1 MELPKKLVN
10 EFAKVTND
18 SETPKTETTVYGTI
32 VKNGDSVYAK
42 FDGSDL
48 TTPVSTTTDIEDG
61 DRVTVLVKDHTAV
74 VTGNMTSPSARTDD
88 VQAMDGKFDAE
99 IGSLKVGKLSADE
112 AKITYATIKNLEA
125 NYATIKNLEATDAK
139 IDKLA
144 ATDFDAKYANI
155 DFANINMAAVEK
167 LFSESGI
174 IKDLVVSSGQI
185 TGELVGVTIKGDLI
199 EGNTVVADK
208 LVVKGEDG
216 LYYKLN
222 VDALGE
228 TTASAD
234 EKYQNGLDGSV
245 IIAESITAN
254 KIAVTDLVAFGA
266 TIGGFKITSD
276 ELYSDVKDSLGNTT
290 RGIHLRKDGQFT
302 VGDSNNF
309 LKYYKTSSGTYKLEL
324 AFGGEDIQSSID
336 AAASDAANADTK
348 ATNANTKAT
357 NALNTAN
364 AAASDAADAAKT
376 ATNFLSFDS
385 TDGLQVGNRSAGSWN
400 GYRTQIKSN
409 AFNILNSSGNTV
421 ASYGTNL
428 IELGKNSTNSEVS
441 FCNNKGS
448 ISYVSDSYGSGL
460 RFSSDRL
467 DLKSDNITLSSSTTT
482 SDGIARASIYV
493 GADSIMAHVASSTSN
508 VTGSP
513 YFQMLHNNRQ
523 SSMRLEA
530 GDTIIISAPTV
541 QDTNG
546 YKFLGVDRGS
556 SGTWEYKKW
565 SNGDVE
571 LWGYYNYSGAC
582 STALGNM
589 YRTGGI
595 ATPSFPFTVSSP
607 NVTASYESDGYGAI
621 LWPYTSATT
630 SKPPNYYLVRPASS
644 TSIRG
649 KITFHVY
656 GKWN

>member
-18 SETPKTETTVYGTI
+18 SEAPKTETTVYGTI

-88 VQAMDGKFDAE
+88 VQAMDEKFDAE

-125 NYATIKNLEATDAK
+125 TDAK
-139 IDKLA
+139 IEKLSA
-144 ATDFDAKYANI
+144 IDFDAKYANI

-167 LFSESGI
+167 LFTESGI
-174 IKDLVVSSGQI
+174 IRNLVASDTQI

-208 LVVKGEDG
+208 LVIKGEDG

-222 VDALGE
+222 TDGMTIEAQQTDYNSLNGSII
-228 TTASAD
+228 TA
-234 EKYQNGLDGSV
+234 K
-245 IIAESITAN
+245 SITAT
-254 KIAVTDLVAFGA
+254 KIAVDDLVAFDA
-266 TIGGFKITSD
+266 TIGGFNIGSNAI
-276 ELYSDVKDSLGNTT
+276 YSGAKAGINNTT
-290 RGIHLRKDGQFT
+290 RGIYLGKDGQLAI
-302 VGDSNNF
+302 GDGNNY
-309 LKYYKTSSGTYKLEL
+309 LKYYKDTDGSYKLAL
-324 AFGGEDIQSSID
+324 AFGSGDIQSAID
-336 AAASDAANADTK
+336 AAASDAADAD
-348 ATNANTKAT
+348 AKAT

-364 AAASDAADAAKT
+364 VAASDAADAAKT
-376 ATNFLSFDS
+376 ATNFLSYDS
-385 TDGLQVGNRSAGSWN
+385 TDGLQLGNKSGGLWS
-400 GYRTQIKSN
+400 GYRTQITSSE
-409 AFNILNSSGNTV
+409 FNILNSSGTEV
-421 ASYGTNL
+421 ASYGTNR
-428 IELGKNSTNSEVS
+428 IELGKDSTSSVIKLCGGE
-441 FCNNKGS
+441 GS
-448 ISYVSDSYGSGL
+448 ISYGTDSWGGSSFKINSASPTLSGTSTASLVCASSELKRSMIRVFPTQIYMYSAASDS
-460 RFSSDRL
+460 
-467 DLKSDNITLSSSTTT
+467 
-482 SDGIARASIYV
+482 
-493 GADSIMAHVASSTSN
+493 VASSIDMNKNYIDITADS
-508 VTGSP
+508 
-513 YFQMLHNNRQ
+513 
-523 SSMRLEA
+523 
-530 GDTIIISAPTV
+530 TITLKAPTV
-541 QDTNG
+541 KDTYG
-546 YKFLGVDRGS
+546 EILSVDRGS

-565 SNGDVE
+565 SNGDTE

-595 ATPSFPFTVSSP
+595 TTPSFPFTVTSP

-621 LWPYTSATT
+621 LWPYTKATT
-630 SKPPNYYLVRPASS
+630 SKPPNYYLVRPTSS
-644 TSIRG
+644 TSISG

-656 GKWN
+656 GKWSA

>member
-88 VQAMDGKFDAE
+88 VQAMDEKFDAE

-125 NYATIKNLEATDAK
+125 TDAK
-139 IDKLA
+139 IEKLSA
-144 ATDFDAKYANI
+144 IDFDAKYANI

-167 LFSESGI
+167 LFTESGI
-174 IKDLVVSSGQI
+174 IRNLVASDTQI

-208 LVVKGEDG
+208 LVIKGEDG

-222 VDALGE
+222 TDGMTIEAQQTDYNSLNGSII
-228 TTASAD
+228 TAR
-234 EKYQNGLDGSV
+234 
-245 IIAESITAN
+245 SITAT
-254 KIAVTDLVAFGA
+254 KIAVDDLVAFDA
-266 TIGGFKITSD
+266 TIGGFNIGSNAI
-276 ELYSDVKDSLGNTT
+276 YSGAKAGINNTT
-290 RGIHLRKDGQFT
+290 RGIYLGKDGQLAI
-302 VGDSNNF
+302 GDGNNY
-309 LKYYKTSSGTYKLEL
+309 LKYYKDTDGSYKLAL
-324 AFGGEDIQSSID
+324 AFGSGDIQSAID
-336 AAASDAANADTK
+336 AAASDAADAD
-348 ATNANTKAT
+348 AKAT
-357 NALNTAN
+357 NALSTAN

-376 ATNFLSFDS
+376 ATNFLSYDS
-385 TDGLQVGNRSAGSWN
+385 TDGLQLGNKSGGLWS
-400 GYRTQIKSN
+400 GYRTQITSSE
-409 AFNILNSSGNTV
+409 FNILNSSGTEV
-421 ASYGTNL
+421 ASYGSNR
-428 IELGKNSTNSEVS
+428 IELGKDSTSSVIKLCGGE
-441 FCNNKGS
+441 GS
-448 ISYVSDSYGSGL
+448 ISYGTDGWGGSSFKINSASPTLSGTSTASLVCASSELKRSMIRVFPTQIYMYSAASDS
-460 RFSSDRL
+460 
-467 DLKSDNITLSSSTTT
+467 
-482 SDGIARASIYV
+482 
-493 GADSIMAHVASSTSN
+493 VASSIDMNKNYIDITADS
-508 VTGSP
+508 
-513 YFQMLHNNRQ
+513 
-523 SSMRLEA
+523 
-530 GDTIIISAPTV
+530 TITLKAPTV
-541 QDTNG
+541 KDTYG
-546 YKFLGVDRGS
+546 EILSVDRGS
-556 SGTWEYKKW
+556 SGIWEYKKW

-595 ATPSFPFTVSSP
+595 TTPSFPFTVTSP

-621 LWPYTSATT
+621 LWPYTKVTT
-630 SKPPNYYLVRPASS
+630 SKPPNYYLVRPTSS
-644 TSIRG
+644 TSISG

-656 GKWN
+656 GKWSA

>member
-18 SETPKTETTVYGTI
+18 SEAPKTETTVYGTI

-88 VQAMDGKFDAE
+88 VQAMDEKFDAE

-125 NYATIKNLEATDAK
+125 TDAK
-139 IDKLA
+139 IEKLSA
-144 ATDFDAKYANI
+144 IDFDAKYANI

-167 LFSESGI
+167 LFTESGI
-174 IKDLVVSSGQI
+174 IRNLVASDTQI

-208 LVVKGEDG
+208 LVIKGEDG

-222 VDALGE
+222 TDGMTIEAQQTDYNSLNGSII
-228 TTASAD
+228 TA
-234 EKYQNGLDGSV
+234 K
-245 IIAESITAN
+245 SITAT
-254 KIAVTDLVAFGA
+254 KIAVDDLVAFDA
-266 TIGGFKITSD
+266 TIGGFNIGSNAI
-276 ELYSDVKDSLGNTT
+276 YSGAKAGINNTT
-290 RGIHLRKDGQFT
+290 RGIYLGKDGQLAI
-302 VGDSNNF
+302 GDGNNY
-309 LKYYKTSSGTYKLEL
+309 LKYYKDTDGSYKLAL
-324 AFGGEDIQSSID
+324 AFGSGDIQSAID
-336 AAASDAANADTK
+336 AAASDAADAD
-348 ATNANTKAT
+348 AKAT

-364 AAASDAADAAKT
+364 VAASDAADAAKT
-376 ATNFLSFDS
+376 ATNFLSYDS
-385 TDGLQVGNRSAGSWN
+385 TDGLQLGNKSGGLWS
-400 GYRTQIKSN
+400 GYRTQITSSE
-409 AFNILNSSGNTV
+409 FNILNSSGTEV
-421 ASYGTNL
+421 ASYGANR
-428 IELGKNSTNSEVS
+428 IELGKDSTSSVIKLCGGE
-441 FCNNKGS
+441 GS
-448 ISYVSDSYGSGL
+448 ISYGTDSWGGSS
-460 RFSSDRL
+460 FKINSASP
-467 DLKSDNITLSSSTTT
+467 TLSGTSTASLVCASSELKRSMIRVFPTQIYMYSAA
-482 SDGIARASIYV
+482 SDF
-493 GADSIMAHVASSTSN
+493 VASSIDMNKNYIDITADS
-508 VTGSP
+508 
-513 YFQMLHNNRQ
+513 
-523 SSMRLEA
+523 
-530 GDTIIISAPTV
+530 TITLKAPTV
-541 QDTNG
+541 KDTYG
-546 YKFLGVDRGS
+546 EILSVDRGS

-565 SNGDVE
+565 SNGDTE

-595 ATPSFPFTVSSP
+595 TTPSFPFTVTSP

-621 LWPYTSATT
+621 LWAYTKATT
-630 SKPPNYYLVRPASS
+630 SKPPKYYLVRPTSS
-644 TSIRG
+644 KSISG

-656 GKWN
+656 GKWSA

>member
-88 VQAMDGKFDAE
+88 VQAMDEKFDAE

-125 NYATIKNLEATDAK
+125 TDAK

-144 ATDFDAKYANI
+144 ATDFNAKYAKI

-167 LFSESGI
+167 LFTESGI
-174 IKDLVVSSGQI
+174 IKNLVASDTQI

-208 LVVKGEDG
+208 LVIKGEDG
-216 LYYKLN
+216 LFYKLN
-222 VDALGE
+222 VDGMTQEVQAEQTEYNSLNGSII
-228 TTASAD
+228 TA
-234 EKYQNGLDGSV
+234 K
-245 IIAESITAN
+245 SITAT
-254 KIAVTDLVAFGA
+254 KIAVEDLVAFDA
-266 TIGGFKITSD
+266 TIGGFKIGSGAI
-276 ELYSDVKDSLGNTT
+276 YSDVKESINNTT
-290 RGIHLRKDGQFT
+290 QGIYLGKDGQIAI
-302 VGDSNNF
+302 GDGNNY
-309 LKYYKTSSGTYKLEL
+309 LKYYKTSNGTYKLEL
-324 AFGGEDIQSSID
+324 AFGGDDIQSAITDATNTANDAAID
-336 AAASDAANADTK
+336 AAIADSKANSALSEAS
-348 ATNANTKAT
+348 
-357 NALNTAN
+357 
-364 AAASDAADAAKT
+364 DAAKT
-376 ATNFLSFDS
+376 ATNFLEFSNS
-385 TDGLQVGNRSAGSWN
+385 SGLQIGNKSAGSWS
-400 GYRTQIKSN
+400 GYRTQITSSE
-409 AFNILNSSGNTV
+409 FNILDSSGTEV

-428 IELGKNSTNSEVS
+428 IELGKNSINSVIEL
-441 FCNNKGS
+441 CGGKGD
-448 ISYVSDSYGSGL
+448 ISYTTDAWNNECLQLNSGRLNLNSSGAVILSCSSSELNRSVIRVSPTQICMYGPATSNGGPVIDMYKEYVHIEAG
-460 RFSSDRL
+460 SE
-467 DLKSDNITLSSSTTT
+467 ITLNAPS
-482 SDGIARASIYV
+482 V
-493 GADSIMAHVASSTSN
+493 LDS
-508 VTGSP
+508 
-513 YFQMLHNNRQ
+513 
-523 SSMRLEA
+523 
-530 GDTIIISAPTV
+530 
-541 QDTNG
+541 NG
-546 YKFLGVDRGS
+546 YEFLAVERGS
-556 SGTWEYKKW
+556 SRTWEYKKW
-565 SNGDVE
+565 SNGDAE

-595 ATPSFPFTVSSP
+595 TTPSFPFTVYSP

-621 LWPYTSATT
+621 LWPYTKATT
-630 SKPPNYYLVRPASS
+630 SKPSNYYLVRPTSS
-644 TSIRG
+644 TSISG

-656 GKWN
+656 GKWST

>member
-18 SETPKTETTVYGTI
+18 SEAPKTETTVYGTI

-88 VQAMDGKFDAE
+88 VQAMDEKFDAE

-112 AKITYATIKNLEA
+112 AKITYATIDNLKA

-155 DFANINMAAVEK
+155 DFANIGEAAVKK

-174 IKDLVVSSGQI
+174 IKDLVVSGGQI

-216 LYYKLN
+216 LFYKLN
-222 VDALGE
+222 VDGMTQEVQAEQTKYNSLNGSII
-228 TTASAD
+228 TA
-234 EKYQNGLDGSV
+234 N
-245 IIAESITAN
+245 SITAS
-254 KIAVTDLVAFGA
+254 KISVGDLVAFDA
-266 TIGGFKITSD
+266 TIGGFKIGSNAI
-276 ELYSDVKDSLGNTT
+276 YSDVKESIDNTT
-290 RGIHLRKDGQFT
+290 QGIYLGKDGQFA
-302 VGDSNNF
+302 VGDGNNF
-309 LKYYKTSSGTYKLEL
+309 LKYYKTSNGTYKLVL
-324 AFGGEDIQSSID
+324 AFGGDDIQSSID
-336 AAASDAANADTK
+336 AAASDAADAD
-348 ATNANTKAT
+348 TKAT

-376 ATNFLSFDS
+376 ATNYLSYDS
-385 TDGLQVGNRSAGSWN
+385 TEGLQVGNKSGGSWS

-409 AFNILNSSGNTV
+409 AFNILNASGSTV
-421 ASYGTNL
+421 ASYGADL
-428 IELGKNSTNSEVS
+428 IELGKNSTSSKVSLCGGKGEIQYTSAGALELNSD
-441 FCNNKGS
+441 NWL
-448 ISYVSDSYGSGL
+448 GL
-460 RFSSDRL
+460 RGGKVWISSSQSNLSDISKSALHVEPYQIYMYSVDTSGNTSCSITLNDKFITLNSSDYGVY
-467 DLKSDNITLSSSTTT
+467 I
-482 SDGIARASIYV
+482 DGPLIDTNYGAYYSVYR
-493 GADSIMAHVASSTSN
+493 GADS
-508 VTGSP
+508 P
-513 YFQMLHNNRQ
+513 
-523 SSMRLEA
+523 
-530 GDTIIISAPTV
+530 
-541 QDTNG
+541 
-546 YKFLGVDRGS
+546 
-556 SGTWEYKKW
+556 WEYRKW

-571 LWGYYNYSGAC
+571 LWGYKNVSGTAC
-582 STALGNM
+582 TTALGSM
-589 YRTGGI
+589 YRTDGI
-595 ATPSFPFTVSSP
+595 TPPSFPFTIYSP
-607 NVTASYESDGYGAI
+607 NVTATYESGTGGYGAI
-621 LWPYTSATT
+621 LWSYSPATT
-630 SKPPNYYLVRPASS
+630 SKPSNYYLLRPTSGTISS
-644 TSIRG
+644 G

-656 GKWN
+656 GKWKQ

>member
-18 SETPKTETTVYGTI
+18 SEAPKTETTVYGTI

-88 VQAMDGKFDAE
+88 VQAMDEKFDAE
-99 IGSLKVGKLSADE
+99 IGSLKVDKLSADE
-112 AKITYATIKNLEA
+112 AKITYATIENLEA

-155 DFANINMAAVEK
+155 DFANIGEAAVKK

-174 IKDLVVSSGQI
+174 IKDLVVSGGQI

-216 LYYKLN
+216 LFYKLN
-222 VDALGE
+222 VDGMTQEVQAEQTEYNSLNGSII
-228 TTASAD
+228 TA
-234 EKYQNGLDGSV
+234 K
-245 IIAESITAN
+245 SITAT
-254 KIAVTDLVAFGA
+254 KIAVDDLVAFDA
-266 TIGGFKITSD
+266 TIGGFKIGSNAI
-276 ELYSDVKDSLGNTT
+276 YSDVKASIDNTT
-290 RGIHLRKDGQFT
+290 QGIYLGKDGQFA
-302 VGDSNNF
+302 VGDGNNY
-309 LKYYKTSSGTYKLEL
+309 LKYYKTSNGTYKLVL
-324 AFGGEDIQSSID
+324 AFGGDDIQTAITD
-336 AAASDAANADTK
+336 AT
-348 ATNANTKAT
+348 
-357 NALNTAN
+357 NTAN
-364 AAASDAADAAKT
+364 DAATDAAIAESKANSALSEAYDAAKT
-376 ATNFLSFDS
+376 ATNFLEFSNS
-385 TDGLQVGNRSAGSWN
+385 NGLQIGNKSAGSWS
-400 GYRTQIKSN
+400 GYRTQITSSE
-409 AFNILNSSGNTV
+409 FNILNSSGTEV

-428 IELGKNSTNSEVS
+428 IKLGKNSINSEVS
-441 FCNNKGS
+441 FCSGKGK
-448 ISYVSDSYGSGL
+448 ISYVSDRYGNGL
-460 RFSSDRL
+460 QFSSDRL

-482 SDGIARASIYV
+482 SSGVERTWFYV
-493 GADSIMAHVASSTSN
+493 GADSIIASVLSSTSSGA
-508 VTGSP
+508 TSGAP
-513 YFQMLHNNRQ
+513 YFQMMNNG
-523 SSMRLEA
+523 SNNSIRLEA

-546 YKFLGVDRGS
+546 REFLSVTRGS

-571 LWGYYNYSGAC
+571 LWGYQTVTSTSC
-582 STALGNM
+582 STAVGSM
-589 YRTGGI
+589 YRTVEY
-595 ATPSFPFTVSSP
+595 APPSFPFTVYSP
-607 NVTASYESDGYGAI
+607 NLTAFYESDSGGYGGFY
-621 LWPYTSATT
+621 WPTSNTT
-630 SKPPNYYLVRPASS
+630 TLKPPTYYIMRPNRA
-644 TSIRG
+644 TIHG
-649 KITFHVY
+649 KVNFHVY
-656 GKWN
+656 GKWE

>member
-18 SETPKTETTVYGTI
+18 SEAPKTETTVYGTI

-88 VQAMDGKFDAE
+88 VQAMDEKFDAE

-125 NYATIKNLEATDAK
+125 TDAK
-139 IDKLA
+139 IEKLSA
-144 ATDFDAKYANI
+144 IDFDAKYANI

-167 LFSESGI
+167 LFTESGI
-174 IKDLVVSSGQI
+174 IRNLVASDTQI

-208 LVVKGEDG
+208 LVIKGEDG

-222 VDALGE
+222 TDGMTIEAQQTDYNSLNGSII
-228 TTASAD
+228 TA
-234 EKYQNGLDGSV
+234 K
-245 IIAESITAN
+245 SITAT
-254 KIAVTDLVAFGA
+254 KIAVDDLVAFDA
-266 TIGGFKITSD
+266 TIGGFNIGSNAI
-276 ELYSDVKDSLGNTT
+276 YSGAKAGINNTT
-290 RGIHLRKDGQFT
+290 RGIYLGKDGQLAI
-302 VGDSNNF
+302 GDGNNY
-309 LKYYKTSSGTYKLEL
+309 LKYYKDTDGSYKLAL
-324 AFGGEDIQSSID
+324 AFGSGDIQSAID
-336 AAASDAANADTK
+336 
-348 ATNANTKAT
+348 
-357 NALNTAN
+357 

-376 ATNFLSFDS
+376 ATNFLSYDS
-385 TDGLQVGNRSAGSWN
+385 TDGLQLGNKSGGLWS
-400 GYRTQIKSN
+400 GYRTQITSSE
-409 AFNILNSSGNTV
+409 FNILNSSGTEV
-421 ASYGTNL
+421 ASYGTNR
-428 IELGKNSTNSEVS
+428 IELGKDSTSSVIKLCGGE
-441 FCNNKGS
+441 GS
-448 ISYVSDSYGSGL
+448 ISYGTDSWGGSSFKINSASPTLSGTSTASLVCASSELKRSMIRVFPTQIYMYSAASDS
-460 RFSSDRL
+460 
-467 DLKSDNITLSSSTTT
+467 
-482 SDGIARASIYV
+482 
-493 GADSIMAHVASSTSN
+493 VASSIDMNKNYIDITADS
-508 VTGSP
+508 
-513 YFQMLHNNRQ
+513 
-523 SSMRLEA
+523 
-530 GDTIIISAPTV
+530 TITLKAPTV
-541 QDTNG
+541 KDTYG
-546 YKFLGVDRGS
+546 EILSVDRGS

-565 SNGDVE
+565 SNGDTE

-595 ATPSFPFTVSSP
+595 TTPSFPFTVTSP

-621 LWPYTSATT
+621 LWPYTKATT
-630 SKPPNYYLVRPASS
+630 SKPPNYYLVRPTSS
-644 TSIRG
+644 TSISG

-656 GKWN
+656 GKWSA